1 MEENALAVAFIHGS
15 LLTASTL
22 GVWSLCPQESHLM
35 GVGMGAVF
43 WGGDG
48 LDLAHKFRS
57 SALITQLHSVAP
69 REHG

>member
-1 MEENALAVAFIHGS
+1 
-15 LLTASTL
+15 
-22 GVWSLCPQESHLM
+22 
-35 GVGMGAVF
+35 MGAVF